1 MATVAADIGLAVIA
15 CWEAITAIAIG
26 RSGRLL
32 RFRSDLG
39 DYRKDRISHMPRS
52 GYEGKQIGDERA

>member
-26 RSGRLL
+26 RSGRIFVSVATSAITG
-32 RFRSDLG
+32 RTRNKPHAPFRL
-39 DYRKDRISHMPRS
+39 
-52 GYEGKQIGDERA
+52 